1 MEIVALA
8 GVNEHNK
15 DSLVGLLDSYRELL
29 FPGVGKSSKTNNEEE
44 EAKRALAAETKK
56 LYLVKPYDK
65 VTEET
70 WQ

>member
-56 LYLVKPYDK
+56 
-65 VTEET
+65 
-70 WQ
+70 